1 MASSKKATLLST
13 DSKIGDIVAT
23 IALYESLHLA
33 VASLGDD
40 SVPVGHSHFI
50 EQLLSQA
57 KTVFKKSANK
67 TIIKDIT
74 TLISQK
80 TGTNKASKASKASNA
95 SNTSIK
101 ASIIAE
107 IRKLK
112 TEFDALVKTRTQ
124 MCKVVSANIVTEII
138 KKASKQPTVAKARA
152 HVKKEA
158 KRLGLCESE
167 EVRDYLD

>member
-40 SVPVGHSHFI
+40 SAPVGHSHFI

-80 TGTNKASKASKASNA
+80 TGASKAN
-95 SNTSIK
+95 IK

-112 TEFDALVKTRTQ
+112 TEFDALVKTRSQ

-158 KRLGLCESE
+158 KRLGLYESE
-167 EVRDYLD
+167 DVQDYLD

>member
-80 TGTNKASKASKASNA
+80 TGANKASNA
-95 SNTSIK
+95 SKANIK